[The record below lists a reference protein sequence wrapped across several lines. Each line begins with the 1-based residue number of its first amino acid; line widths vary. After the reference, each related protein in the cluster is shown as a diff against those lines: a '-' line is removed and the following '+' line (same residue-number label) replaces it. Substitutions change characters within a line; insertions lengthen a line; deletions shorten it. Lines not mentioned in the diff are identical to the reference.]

1 LFTSAQ
7 LQPSPYI
14 FCKKREYQVDVTEH
28 QKDWYC
34 YERGR
39 AAGCGGLGAHPA
51 KVRTGAIAEPKTAR
65 TAVAALFTAESPYVQ
80 SNYSVQKTCYICCLN
95 FFHMP
100 SFDIASKVDLQTLDN
115 AINTVKKEIT
125 NRFDFKNA
133 HVVIEINK
141 KEYTI
146 ALEADSDMKIEQ
158 MTDVIIS
165 RSMKQGIDAAAFDFS
180 KEPYPSGKIVKK
192 EVSVKNGLKQE
203 DAKKIVKLIKDGGF
217 KVQAAI
223 MDNIVRVTGKKIDDL
238 QQVIAACRTA
248 NLGLPLQF
256 ENMKS

>member
-1 LFTSAQ
+1 
-7 LQPSPYI
+7 
-14 FCKKREYQVDVTEH
+14 
-28 QKDWYC
+28 
-34 YERGR
+34 
-39 AAGCGGLGAHPA
+39 
-51 KVRTGAIAEPKTAR
+51 
-65 TAVAALFTAESPYVQ
+65 
-80 SNYSVQKTCYICCLN
+80 
-95 FFHMP
+95 MP

-115 AINTVKKEIT
+115 AINTVKKEII

-133 HVVIEINK
+133 HVVIELNK
-141 KEYTI
+141 KEYTL

-180 KEPYPSGKIVKK
+180 KEAYPSGKIVKK

-238 QQVIAACRTA
+238 QEVIAACRAA